1 MTDKT
6 STSPLAAG
14 LIAAAITFLVYLPAL
29 SGGFVN
35 WDDQRYVYESG
46 LIRSIDFAF
55 IKTIFT
61 TIQVSN
67 WHPLTMLSYA
77 VDFALWGLNPLGYH
91 LENNI
96 LHAVNTFLAGLLAAR
111 LVEARGRHGSLFAF
125 IAALATALLFGLHP
139 MHVESVAW
147 VSERKDVLSGFFFL
161 MSLLAYLRYHKN
173 RSLSAYVFTF
183 VLFILALMSKP
194 MVVTL
199 PVVLL
204 IIDMYPL
211 ERFSKEGYWKII
223 LEKIPFFGASLFI
236 AVITVFAQE
245 GSGALRSLETD
256 PMGLR
261 VLTAFRGFIF
271 YLVKL
276 AVPSGLAP
284 YYPHPLEQTITNYQY
299 WGSIAVFAAITIGA
313 AYAFKKRKAAFPAAW
328 AFFVVTL
335 LPVIGIIQVGRQ
347 AAADR
352 YIYIP
357 AIALFVLAGAGL
369 GLLVEKKRTALYP
382 VIAALAAVSIIFSFL
397 TIKQTGIWKDSLTLW
412 SHEIKVYP
420 MTVPMAYNSR
430 GQAFHAAREFE
441 KAVED
446 YSASITLNPF
456 DPFPYNN
463 RALVYEDLGKT
474 NLAIEDYTKAISLD
488 AAFFNAY
495 NNRGI
500 ALGQTGRFA
509 EAVEDFTA
517 ALRINPAS
525 SSAYLNRGYA
535 LMGMERLQEALND
548 FTRADSLTPGSP
560 VVRYNLGLVYL
571 KLGDSEKAQGFF
583 REAAANGIEEAR
595 QYLQ

>member
-6 STSPLAAG
+6 STSPLAPG
-14 LIAAAITFLVYLPAL
+14 LIAAAITFLVYLPAIW
-29 SGGFVN
+29 GGFVN

-77 VDFALWGLNPLGYH
+77 IDYALWGLNPLGYH

-111 LVEARGRHGSLFAF
+111 LVETTGRGGSFAF
-125 IAALATALLFGLHP
+125 IAALTTALLFGLHP

-147 VSERKDVLSGFFFL
+147 VSERKDILSGLFFIL
-161 MSLLAYLRYHKN
+161 SLLAYLRYHEN
-173 RSLSAYVFTF
+173 RSFSAYALTF

-199 PVVLL
+199 PAVLL
-204 IIDMYPL
+204 IIDAYPL
-211 ERFSKEGYWKII
+211 KRFSKEGCWKVI
-223 LEKIPFFGASLFI
+223 LEKIPFFSASLFI
-236 AVITVFAQE
+236 AIITVVAQE
-245 GSGALRSLETD
+245 GSGALRSLDTD

-276 AVPSGLAP
+276 VFPSGLAP
-284 YYPHPLEQTITNYQY
+284 YYPHPLEQAITNYQY
-299 WGSIAVFAAITIGA
+299 WGSIVIFVAITIGA
-313 AYAFKKRKAAFPAAW
+313 VYAFKKGKGAFPAAW
-328 AFFVVTL
+328 AFFIVTL

-357 AIALFVLAGAGL
+357 AIAVLVLVGIGL
-369 GLLVEKKRTALYP
+369 GLLVEKKKTALYP
-382 VIAALAAVSIIFSFL
+382 VIAALAAVSVVFSFL
-397 TIKQTGIWKDSLTLW
+397 TVKQAGIWKDSVTLW
-412 SHEIKVYP
+412 SHEIEVYP

-430 GQAFHAAREFE
+430 GQALHGAGELE

-463 RALVYEDLGKT
+463 RALVYEALGRT
-474 NLAIEDYTKAISLD
+474 DLAIEDYTKAISLD

-500 ALGQTGRFA
+500 ALGQTGRLSD
-509 EAVEDFTA
+509 AVEDFSA

-525 SSAYLNRGYA
+525 SGAYLNRGFA

-548 FTRADSLTPGSP
+548 FTKADSLTPGSP
-560 VVRYNLGLVYL
+560 VVRYNLALVYL
-571 KLGDSEKAQGFF
+571 KLGDAEKAQGFF
-583 REAAANGIEEAR
+583 REAAAGGVEEAK